1 MLLTELEDFVAGHR
15 ACDQLMGDAT
25 EPEPSGYMLTETC
38 SCGVVFMRWVTPDL
52 RRMAHL
58 GGNGWRRV

>member
-15 ACDQLMGDAT
+15 ACGQLMGEAT

-38 SCGVVFMRWVTPDL
+38 SCGVVFMRWVTPDEASREATGGS
-52 RRMAHL
+52 RR
-58 GGNGWRRV
+58 